1 MAPMEDNDIHGA
13 AETMIRRYG
22 DYAASLM
29 DRRSSNC
36 RRHGEIASA
45 AFWHLVAQEVR
56 AILWP
61 IPRVST

>member
-1 MAPMEDNDIHGA
+1 MEDENIHA
-13 AETMIRRYG
+13 AAATMIRRYG
-22 DYAASLM
+22 QRAAGLM
-29 DRRSSNC
+29 DRRSLNC

-61 IPRVST
+61 IPRASV